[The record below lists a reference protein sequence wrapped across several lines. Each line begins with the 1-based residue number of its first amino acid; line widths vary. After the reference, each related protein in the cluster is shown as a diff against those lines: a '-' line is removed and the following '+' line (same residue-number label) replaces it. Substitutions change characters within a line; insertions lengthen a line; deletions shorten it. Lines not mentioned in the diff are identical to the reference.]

1 MNTRPKNVFEIVQAA
16 FVDLLMTSGISLS
29 SNEIWTLVSRIS
41 IIRRSKGDNLF
52 CQGDEGFTAYI
63 LADGTLGGRVE
74 FKDLTPPKQFELLP
88 GALIGEI
95 SLMSGINRTATIWA
109 TSDVKLLELSPM
121 AFSHLLSLRPEI
133 PEALA
138 KVVARRQTSDQ
149 EYLQHLKS
157 LHRADIA
164 RTQSQDHILEH
175 FQALP
180 TERSVVAM
188 GDRRTY

>member
-29 SNEIWTLVSRIS
+29 TDEIWTLVSRIS
-41 IIRRSKGDNLF
+41 IIRRSKGENLF

-63 LADGTLGGRVE
+63 LADGVLGGRVE

-138 KVVARRQTSDQ
+138 EVVARRQTSDQ
-149 EYLQHLKS
+149 EYLNHLKS
-157 LHRADIA
+157 LNRSDID
-164 RTQSQDHILEH
+164 RTQNQDNILRH
-175 FQALP
+175 FQTLP
-180 TERSVVAM
+180 TEDPAIAL
-188 GDRRTY
+188 GDCRTH